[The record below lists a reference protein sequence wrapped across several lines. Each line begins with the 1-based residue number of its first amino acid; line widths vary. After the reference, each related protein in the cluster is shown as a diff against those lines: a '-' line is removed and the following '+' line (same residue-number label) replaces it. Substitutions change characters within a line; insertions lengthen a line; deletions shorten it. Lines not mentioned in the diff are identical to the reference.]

1 MKCVKNLTTGEI
13 KRVDDEAAD
22 RMCKNPKL
30 YWYAPKSEWKAQNR
44 KPVIKET
51 EESPKKKQ
59 KRTKQVVAKRK

>member
-13 KRVDDEAAD
+13 KRVDDSVAD
-22 RMCKNPKL
+22 RMCKNPTL

-44 KPVIKET
+44 KPVVKET

-59 KRTKQVVAKRK
+59 KKVKQTVAKTK

>member
-22 RMCKNPKL
+22 RMCKNPSL

-44 KPVIKET
+44 KPVVKET
-51 EESPKKKQ
+51 EESTKKKQ
-59 KRTKQVVAKRK
+59 KKEKNTAVKSK

>member
-30 YWYAPKSEWKAQNR
+30 YWYAPKSEWKSQNR
-44 KPVIKET
+44 KPVIT
-51 EESPKKKQ
+51 EGEEPKKNK
-59 KRTKQVVAKRK
+59 KKTKKVVARTK

>member
-1 MKCVKNLTTGEI
+1 MKCIKNLTTGEI

-44 KPVIKET
+44 KPVIAEGDNTKT
-51 EESPKKKQ
+51 AKKK
-59 KRTKQVVAKRK
+59 TKKAVTEKK

>member
-30 YWYAPKSEWKAQNR
+30 YWFAPKSEWKAQNR
-44 KPVIKET
+44 KPVVAET
-51 EESPKKKQ
+51 DQPKKKE
-59 KRTKQVVAKRK
+59 KKKTPAKTK

>member
-30 YWYAPKSEWKAQNR
+30 YWFAPKSEWKEQNR
-44 KPVIKET
+44 KPVVTET
-51 EESPKKKQ
+51 DQPKKKE
-59 KRTKQVVAKRK
+59 KKKTPAKTK

>member
-22 RMCKNPKL
+22 RMCKNPTL

-44 KPVIKET
+44 KPVVT
-51 EESPKKKQ
+51 ENTESSNKKQ
-59 KRTKQVVAKRK
+59 KKTKKVVAKRK